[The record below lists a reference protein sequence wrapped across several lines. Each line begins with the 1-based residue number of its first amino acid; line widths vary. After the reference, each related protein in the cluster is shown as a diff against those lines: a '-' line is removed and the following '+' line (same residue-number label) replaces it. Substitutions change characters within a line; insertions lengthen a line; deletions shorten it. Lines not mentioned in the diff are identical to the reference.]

1 MKPLYILIGTFI
13 VAFIVSNS
21 CKTQCDYKLA
31 GRIALSAMLLFTSL
45 GHFMFTDGMSKMIPD
60 CIPFSRTI
68 IYITG
73 VAEIIAAI
81 CLFVPGL
88 REITGIFLFA
98 FFILILPTNIYA
110 AIKHLNYET
119 GEYNGY
125 GIIYLWF
132 RIPFQMI
139 LLWWTYYFVLN

>member
-1 MKPLYILIGTFI
+1 MICTFI
-13 VAFIVSNS
+13 VTLIGPKI
-21 CKTQCDYKLA
+21 CKAHCDYKLA

-45 GHFMFTDGMSKMIPD
+45 GHFMFTEGMSKMIPD
-60 CIPFSRTI
+60 FIPFSRTI
-68 IYITG
+68 IYMTG

-88 REITGIFLFA
+88 REITGIFLIT

-125 GIIYLWF
+125 GIVYLWF
-132 RIPFQMI
+132 RIPFQI
-139 LLWWTYYFVLN
+139 VLLWWTYYFVLKK